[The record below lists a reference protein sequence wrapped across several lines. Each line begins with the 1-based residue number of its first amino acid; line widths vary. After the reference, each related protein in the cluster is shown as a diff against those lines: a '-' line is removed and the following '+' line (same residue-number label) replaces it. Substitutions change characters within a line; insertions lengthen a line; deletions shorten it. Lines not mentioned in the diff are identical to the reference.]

1 MEAATEISFVSLL
14 PMQYQMEASF
24 VEIYNETLR
33 DLLATSTSDGDTKH
47 EIKMDPNR
55 PGEVYVTNLTPT
67 QVTSEEQVSGKPP
80 SRTNH
85 SVQECYERALLL
97 SEASFCALLQVTRL
111 LERAARNRAVAA
123 TQCNE
128 RSSRSHSV
136 FRLKLTGKNAKTGE
150 ACDGKD
156 VILLPLTLILRNLP
170 RFAK

>member
-1 MEAATEISFVSLL
+1 MDKNRQANRRQTDQKMEAATEISFVSLL

-85 SVQECYERALLL
+85 SVQECYERESEPYCCLKQASVHFSRSQGCWSGQQEIVLLRL
-97 SEASFCALLQVTRL
+97 PSVTRGPH
-111 LERAARNRAVAA
+111 VA
-123 TQCNE
+123 TV
-128 RSSRSHSV
+128 SS
-136 FRLKLTGKNAKTGE
+136 
-150 ACDGKD
+150 D
-156 VILLPLTLILRNLP
+156 
-170 RFAK
+170 